1 MRYEII
7 NRENSKFNSDMRVKS
22 KTTICIK
29 TQLVD
34 IVKKIKCLDVSSH
47 VYSLHYITDWLSL
60 VFASLASAEYH
71 DFRHRIENGIFAENC
86 KEIVMSL

>member
-47 VYSLHYITDWLSL
+47 VYSLHYITD
-60 VFASLASAEYH
+60 
-71 DFRHRIENGIFAENC
+71 
-86 KEIVMSL
+86 